1 MAAFESQN
9 RTLISPTQLNR
20 RRGKIIYWTVFTVVV
35 VVFTLVFL
43 GPLYWMVTAGF
54 KSTQEVIQNP
64 PTLFPKHLSPDTY
77 TKAWHDLRMSRLLL
91 NTLYYAFG
99 ALLLQLVFDVA
110 AAYSLSKLR
119 PVLGNV
125 VLGAMLATLMIPAA
139 VLIVPQYLTVVS
151 LPLVHLSLINTPW
164 AIWLPTVANA
174 FNIFLLKR
182 FFDSIPEE
190 LLAAAAMDG
199 ATPFQA
205 LRLIVLPMSRP
216 ILGVVSIF
224 AVVNVWKD
232 FLWPWLVEPDT
243 SRQPINIGINS
254 LALNVSQNEVIAGLT
269 IASAPTIIFF
279 LIFQRNIM
287 AGLTTGSLKG

>member
-1 MAAFESQN
+1 MAAFEPST
-9 RTLISPTQLNR
+9 RTLISPAQLNR
-20 RRGKIIYWTVFTVVV
+20 PRGRITYWVVFTVVV

-43 GPLYWMVTAGF
+43 GPLYWMVTGGF
-54 KSTQEVIQNP
+54 KSTQEIIQNP
-64 PTLFPKHLSPDTY
+64 PTAFPKHLDPGTY
-77 TKAWHDLRMSRLLL
+77 VAAWHHLNMARLLL
-91 NTLYYAFG
+91 NSVYYSFG
-99 ALLLQLVFDVA
+99 ALLFQLVFDVA

-125 VLGAMLATLMIPAA
+125 VLGLMLATLMIPSA

-151 LPLVHLSLINTPW
+151 LPIVHLGLINTPW

-190 LLAAAAMDG
+190 LMAAAAIDG
-199 ATPFQA
+199 ASPLKT
-205 LRLIVLPMSRP
+205 LLLIVLPMSRP

-232 FLWPWLVEPDT
+232 FLWPLLVEPDPT
-243 SRQPINIGINS
+243 RQPVNIGINS
-254 LALNVSQNEVIAGLT
+254 LALNVSQNEIIAGLT
-269 IASAPTIIFF
+269 IASVPTIVFF
-279 LIFQRNIM
+279 LLFQRNIM
-287 AGLTTGSLKG
+287 SGLTTGSLKG